1 MLHIGCGDSALPGWT
16 NIDVAP
22 YPAVDAVH
30 DVTKELPYRDC
41 RFVFAEHFIEHLALD
56 DGVAFLRRCRSALDA
71 DGVLRLTTP
80 NLDWVWVTQYH
91 FGDWSADQQAIDDC
105 LRLNRSFYGWG
116 HQFLYN
122 WQTLQLVLRHSGFA
136 DVLRCERHDSS
147 HPELRGLER
156 HEIYF
161 DEPKLPHVLVAEA
174 SGVLAAEDRPPLASF
189 GEFRRDTK
197 APFHQLQYAALS
209 AARIGSR
216 LFRRRPV
223 G

>member
-30 DVTKELPYRDC
+30 DVTKELPYHDC
-41 RFVFAEHFIEHLALD
+41 RFVFAEHFIEHLAL
-56 DGVAFLRRCRSALDA
+56 GAGIEFLL
-71 DGVLRLTTP
+71 GTP
-80 NLDWVWVTQYH
+80 LPLQ
-91 FGDWSADQQAIDDC
+91 
-105 LRLNRSFYGWG
+105 L
-116 HQFLYN
+116 
-122 WQTLQLVLRHSGFA
+122 QTLQLVLRHSGFA
-136 DVLRCERHDSS
+136 EVLRCERHDSS
-147 HPELRGLER
+147 PPELRGLER
-156 HEIYF
+156 HEVYP

-174 SGVLAAEDRPPLASF
+174 SGVLSAEDRPRLDFF

-209 AARIGSR
+209 AVRIGSR